1 MAKARDVSARYRAVR
16 RLAALPNAARQA
28 WRIVSPAAR
37 QADAREAATMRRM
50 LRTSAEGFLTADDER
65 AFQDFVR
72 AATEARRESESEAT
86 LLNLR

>member
-1 MAKARDVSARYRAVR
+1 
-16 RLAALPNAARQA
+16 
-28 WRIVSPAAR
+28 
-37 QADAREAATMRRM
+37 MRRM